1 MVFITDISIDSFM
14 LKNGYIIFVLL
25 IIISCNN
32 FTTKK
37 EEELIIGNR
46 TLYILS
52 ESTSISGSGSFKI
65 VLSNDKKIDIKD
77 LDLTSNYII
86 FYKIFNNRLVLYSN
100 KKLIVPKGLKKD
112 VVIEYPNKEDYLNNF
127 IMKKSNNKKLKNNIQ
142 FYQPFK

>member
-14 LKNGYIIFVLL
+14 LKSGYIIFILL

-37 EEELIIGNR
+37 EKELIIGNR

-65 VLSNDKKIDIKD
+65 VLSNDKKIDIRD

-100 KKLIVPKGLKKD
+100 KKLIVPKVFNSQFRHLKSATT
-112 VVIEYPNKEDYLNNF
+112 VIPTLAKVYHQYRYF
-127 IMKKSNNKKLKNNIQ
+127 IPKIKFL
-142 FYQPFK
+142 Y